1 MKLNRINEQLARLT
15 SMVEGWQGDVRPS
28 AIERDLALETLRR
41 LYDEVLDLEC
51 GGVINEPLS
60 DAQIPVAVVATV
72 AAECERV
79 EAVGECVEVKTE
91 DKVAVET
98 IAESNEQE
106 ESVVE
111 PSPAVDDTAML
122 IDIDALLGISRD
134 DEQDAPLTET
144 SVAVAV
150 PNADVVES
158 RSEPNEP
165 NAVVEEEQ
173 SAEFDVND
181 LPKRRKSNRRM
192 LSLYDDAATTY
203 PSAEAVSDSKVEA
216 AIPTADV
223 ADDMV
228 AEEPISEPIPAV
240 EPIEEVAQP
249 IEKTNPVEQ
258 ILPEPI
264 SQPVEPK
271 AQSTEQKAQPAEPKA
286 QPAQQSQPQSV
297 VIPAEPKAQRVAQP
311 IQPATQPRLGD
322 VLRENVT
329 VLADT
334 MFDDSQAVNAVTR
347 ISDLRKAIGL
357 NDKFLMIRD
366 LFDGNAQRYEDT
378 ITTLNEFNDLDE
390 CIIYIS
396 ENFVWD
402 PASEGAKLLMSLIE
416 RKLS

>member
-15 SMVEGWQGDVRPS
+15 SMVEGWQNDVRPS

-72 AAECERV
+72 AAECE
-79 EAVGECVEVKTE
+79 KTKTAEEREDERE
-91 DKVAVET
+91 DKVAVDT
-98 IAESNEQE
+98 IAESNEQA

-134 DEQDAPLTET
+134 DEQDTPLTET

-150 PNADVVES
+150 PNADVVEN

-203 PSAEAVSDSKVEA
+203 PSAEAVSESKVEA

-240 EPIEEVAQP
+240 EPVEEVAQP
-249 IEKTNPVEQ
+249 VEKTNPVEQ

-271 AQSTEQKAQPAEPKA
+271 AQSTEPKAQPAE
-286 QPAQQSQPQSV
+286 QSQPQSIV
-297 VIPAEPKAQRVAQP
+297 APAEPKAQRVAQP

-329 VLADT
+329 VLADA
-334 MFDDSQAVNAVTR
+334 MYDDSQAVNAVTR

>member
-28 AIERDLALETLRR
+28 AIERDLALETLRH

-51 GGVINEPLS
+51 GGVIKEALS

-72 AAECERV
+72 AAECE
-79 EAVGECVEVKTE
+79 KTE
-91 DKVAVET
+91 TSEEREDERENKVAVET
-98 IAESNEQE
+98 IEESNEQA

-134 DEQDAPLTET
+134 DEQDTPLTET

-158 RSEPNEP
+158 GSEPNEP
-165 NAVVEEEQ
+165 NAVVEGEQ

-203 PSAEAVSDSKVEA
+203 PSAEVASDSKVEA

-223 ADDMV
+223 VADAL
-228 AEEPISEPIPAV
+228 AEEPIPAV

-271 AQSTEQKAQPAEPKA
+271 AQSTEPKVQSAETKAQPAR
-286 QPAQQSQPQSV
+286 QSQPQSV

-329 VLADT
+329 VLADA

>member
-15 SMVEGWQGDVRPS
+15 SMVEGWQNGVRPS

-51 GGVINEPLS
+51 GGVIKEPLS
-60 DAQIPVAVVATV
+60 DAQIPVAVVATTV
-72 AAECERV
+72 TKCERV
-79 EAVGECVEVKTE
+79 EAMGECVDIKTE

-98 IAESNEQE
+98 IAKSNEQA

-134 DEQDAPLTET
+134 DEQDTPLTET

-150 PNADVVES
+150 PNTDVAES

-165 NAVVEEEQ
+165 NAVVEQKQ

-203 PSAEAVSDSKVEA
+203 PSAEAVSESKVEA
-216 AIPTADV
+216 TTTNV
-223 ADDMV
+223 ADDV
-228 AEEPISEPIPAV
+228 VADALAEESQSEPMPAV
-240 EPIEEVAQP
+240 EPVEEVAQP
-249 IEKTNPVEQ
+249 IEKPLIVES
-258 ILPEPI
+258 IHPEPI

-271 AQSTEQKAQPAEPKA
+271 AQAAEPKA
-286 QPAQQSQPQSV
+286 QAAEQSQPQSV

-311 IQPATQPRLGD
+311 IQPAMQPRLGD

-329 VLADT
+329 VLADA